1 MVWNAFF
8 DANAIDA
15 VLMPI
20 SPTLPFLRNELIGA
34 DAYTPE
40 RKVWVND
47 SSAHPPEQRCYADY
61 FYWPH
66 FSILAQLPS
75 VSIPCGLLE
84 VPQLQ
89 SPCEAFTPASC
100 LEHSASKVG
109 EPRLCKVPVGFQL
122 VGRPHADAQLVDM
135 AAEMHRILGALG
147 AMDAE
152 GDVKPWHKAA
162 CLARA
167 EVITLHFG
175 VMTSTVTS
183 IVPSGAGASGR
194 LHDTGK
200 FSTARVPACRLRL
213 PQFEWYLGPMYRR
226 YAEIMAERERANTAG
241 FVKKKVTPTVPDE
254 PTYIKHI
261 TTRTPVFAF
270 NDAVLDRPLTNMGQA
285 YYRLNQKRD
294 KEKADEGAWLEEWPR
309 DKDKE
314 KGVAR

>member
-1 MVWNAFF
+1 MAHCSVGSGLVDSFSILVSPLAK
-8 DANAIDA
+8 A

-47 SSAHPPEQRCYADY
+47 SSAHPEQRCYADY

-135 AAEMHRILGALG
+135 AAEMHRILA
-147 AMDAE
+147 
-152 GDVKPWHKAA
+152 
-162 CLARA
+162 
-167 EVITLHFG
+167 T
-175 VMTSTVTS
+175 
-183 IVPSGAGASGR
+183 
-194 LHDTGK
+194 
-200 FSTARVPACRLRL
+200 
-213 PQFEWYLGPMYRR
+213 
-226 YAEIMAERERANTAG
+226 
-241 FVKKKVTPTVPDE
+241 
-254 PTYIKHI
+254 
-261 TTRTPVFAF
+261 
-270 NDAVLDRPLTNMGQA
+270 
-285 YYRLNQKRD
+285 
-294 KEKADEGAWLEEWPR
+294 
-309 DKDKE
+309 
-314 KGVAR
+314 